1 MKGVFPIC
9 CYMATW
15 EMVMKKS
22 VKKEILGYLK
32 IIAAGVVIAILLN
45 RFVIINAD
53 ITSESMSTTFEKGDK
68 LSDSGLLT
76 CSLSQSAGI

>member
-1 MKGVFPIC
+1 
-9 CYMATW
+9 
-15 EMVMKKS
+15 MKKS

-68 LSDSGLLT
+68 LIGLRPVSYTHLT
-76 CSLSQSAGI
+76 LPTKLEV

>member
-1 MKGVFPIC
+1 MKDVFSIC

-32 IIAAGVVIAILLN
+32 IIAAGVVIGICGVAVLAGMGVLLKKYM
-45 RFVIINAD
+45 A
-53 ITSESMSTTFEKGDK
+53 KK
-68 LSDSGLLT
+68 K
-76 CSLSQSAGI
+76 